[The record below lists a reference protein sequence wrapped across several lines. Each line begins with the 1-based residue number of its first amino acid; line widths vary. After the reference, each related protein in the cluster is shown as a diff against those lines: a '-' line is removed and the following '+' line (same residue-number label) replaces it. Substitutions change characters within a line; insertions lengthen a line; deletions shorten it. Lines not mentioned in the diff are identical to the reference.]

1 MKLKQVFAAAL
12 AVVMLSHSAFA
23 GSIQNYRNKIKEN
36 NQKKVQL
43 AQERNQKNKE
53 LKEINQEIYQID
65 AKIGDLEASLSSL
78 QEQLK
83 QLNIRIRAIKEEIA
97 ETEKTIEEKETL
109 LGERIRAMYKTSDMT
124 YIQLLMESKSIPDLV
139 SNAYNVQ
146 KIVNADRAMLEELER
161 HRKELEEKNKQLLA
175 QKDQMTAI
183 QEKMKREQAEIESAR
198 ASLATKKTQKA
209 KDIELLKLQEAAL
222 QKENNS
228 FEQKILAAQRASGS
242 NNTPYS
248 GGAFQWL
255 FPVRGTLTSPYGYR
269 SDPFTGY
276 RSFHLGQDIAVP
288 RGTAVYAVA
297 AGTVLTSRY
306 QNSYGNVVV
315 IDHGGGLSTVYA
327 HNSALLV
334 SEGATVVK
342 GQTIAKVGS
351 TGNSTG
357 NHLHFEVRVNGKT
370 TNPMS
375 YFK

>member
-1 MKLKQVFAAAL
+1 MRKKILSAML
-12 AVVMLSHSAFA
+12 AMLMLSTSFSFA
-23 GSIQNYRNKIKEN
+23 TNVQTYREKIKEN

-43 AQERNQKNKE
+43 AQQRNQKNQE
-53 LKEINQEIYQID
+53 LKQINQEIYQID
-65 AKIGDLEASLSSL
+65 AKISTLEASLAAM
-78 QEQLK
+78 QEQMR
-83 QLNIRIRAIKEEIA
+83 QLNIKIKEIKEQIEETKQQIE
-97 ETEKTIEEKETL
+97 ETESI
-109 LGERIRAMYKTSDMT
+109 LGQRINAMYKTSDMT

-146 KIVNADRAMLEELER
+146 KIVNADRKMLEELEANR
-161 HRKELEEKNKQLLA
+161 EKLEAQNAELLA
-175 QKDQMTAI
+175 EKDRMTAI
-183 QEKMKREQAEIESAR
+183 QEKMKKEQAEVENAR
-198 ASLATKKTQKA
+198 ASLASKKHEKA
-209 KDIELLKLQEAAL
+209 KDIELLKAQEAAL

-248 GGAFQWL
+248 GGTFQWPL
-255 FPVRGTLTSPYGYR
+255 PIRGTLTSPYGYR

-276 RSFHLGQDIAVP
+276 RSFHLGQDIAAP

-297 AGTVLTSRY
+297 AGKVLTSRY

-315 IDHGGGLSTVYA
+315 IDHGGGISTVYA

-334 SEGATVVK
+334 SEGATVTK